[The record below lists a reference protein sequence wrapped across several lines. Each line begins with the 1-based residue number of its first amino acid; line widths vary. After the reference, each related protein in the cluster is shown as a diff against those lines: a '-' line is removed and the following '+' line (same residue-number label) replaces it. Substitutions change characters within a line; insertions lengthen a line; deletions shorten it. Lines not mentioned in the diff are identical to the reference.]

1 MTSHPEVPG
10 GSAAR
15 VDQRSGTPARDP
27 RNDTSV
33 GIDADEPRDRGL
45 WTIPNLISLLRL
57 LAVPWFL
64 WLLLHEDEPIA
75 AGILLAVLGAT
86 DWVDGY
92 IARHFDQGSK
102 IGKIMDPIADRVL
115 LIAGAVGL
123 LIDGTAPRW
132 VLVLVLAREVVVS
145 IGTVW
150 LAALGA
156 RRIDVQWVGKA
167 GTLAVMF
174 ALPLFLWLDN
184 TSPGTGHDVLAVITW
199 GFTIGGLILS
209 YYALLGYIPIAR
221 EALRE
226 GRAGRT
232 AVTGGRA

>member
-1 MTSHPEVPG
+1 MEPG
-10 GSAAR
+10 NT
-15 VDQRSGTPARDP
+15 V
-27 RNDTSV
+27 
-33 GIDADEPRDRGL
+33 EPGNTIEEFHDRGL
-45 WTIPNLISLLRL
+45 WTIPNLISVLRL

-64 WLLLHEDEPIA
+64 WLLLHDDRPIA
-75 AGILLAVLGAT
+75 AGILLAILGAT

-102 IGKIMDPIADRVL
+102 IGKVLDPVADRVL

-132 VLVLVLAREVVVS
+132 VLVLVLARELVVS
-145 IGTVW
+145 VGTVW

-199 GFTIGGLILS
+199 SFTIGGLILS
-209 YYALLGYIPIAR
+209 YYALLGYVPIAR

-226 GRAGRT
+226 GRAART
-232 AVTGGRA
+232 TTVGAR